1 LHVVAAGNSGSV
13 PEEKRIYYG
22 QKKRLAN
29 LWNRRK
35 ITNKAHVGRGQEL
48 KSKIMPSIHNR
59 GEIKMKFIIP
69 VTCLMLLSLCGCV
82 STLIGE
88 KVAST
93 ATPPHVANSNFD
105 LSTPGADAGKL
116 TVQFRQ
122 PTYQLAVEKY
132 AVKIDS
138 LSPLVVSKQSDVE
151 VKLDAGKH
159 SLKFYAVS
167 SNPAESE
174 KVSYGE
180 PTKREIVII
189 KDQEQ
194 KLKYTGPYRL
204 FGRGDVEVIQ

>member
-1 LHVVAAGNSGSV
+1 
-13 PEEKRIYYG
+13 
-22 QKKRLAN
+22 
-29 LWNRRK
+29 
-35 ITNKAHVGRGQEL
+35 
-48 KSKIMPSIHNR
+48 MPSIHKR
-59 GEIKMKFIIP
+59 EEIKMKTKFIIP
-69 VTCLMLLSLCGCV
+69 VSCLMLLALCGCV

-93 ATPPHVANSNFD
+93 ASPPKIANFNFD
-105 LSTPGADAGKL
+105 LSTPGADAGRL

-138 LSPLVVSKQSDVE
+138 HSPLVVSKQSDVE

-167 SNPAESE
+167 SNPEESE

-180 PTKREIVII
+180 PTKREIVVV

-204 FGRGDVEVIQ
+204 FGRGDLEVIQ